1 MNFRLALLLRRLLL
15 SVLLLSVAPLLRQ
28 LLLSVLLLSVAPLL
42 RRLLLSVMHAPRRH
56 RLGVPAPAKNNVELN
71 ILYVLNEWQ
80 HKPTVILV
88 STKTHEEMRYIS
100 VAKSLHSTND
110 RRTDDS
116 MIT

>member
-1 MNFRLALLLRRLLL
+1 MNFRL
-15 SVLLLSVAPLLRQ
+15 
-28 LLLSVLLLSVAPLL
+28 APLL